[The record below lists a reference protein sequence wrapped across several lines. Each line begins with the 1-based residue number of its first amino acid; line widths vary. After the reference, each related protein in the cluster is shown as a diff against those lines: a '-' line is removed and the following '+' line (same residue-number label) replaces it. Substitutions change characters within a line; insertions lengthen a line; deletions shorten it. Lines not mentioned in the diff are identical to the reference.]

1 MSYSKHTWIFGEKV
15 TSERL
20 NHMEEGIES
29 AQITLDN
36 KTLITNENGEVQTAV
51 GGYIVPKSGK
61 DYYLNP
67 ESEGYRAQV
76 LYGSGKNR
84 LYVKDPI
91 NEEKIINIL
100 NTSGGTGVTRLK
112 LRLTRNGYI
121 ERDGVTLY
129 KINDG
134 SDYRLCEQ
142 NSLVEDAINI
152 ANKYLVDDY
161 NLAIT
166 NISGLYESDEC
177 VVEIWEDEEDEVHPI
192 DARVVTSACLTHID
206 LNKLPTSDPHNA
218 GDLYYDPSNKY
229 LKVSLG

>member
-1 MSYSKHTWIFGEKV
+1 
-15 TSERL
+15 
-20 NHMEEGIES
+20 MEEGIES

-51 GGYIVPKSGK
+51 GGYIVPKSGRE
-61 DYYLNP
+61 YYLNP

-91 NEEKIINIL
+91 NEQKIINIL

-112 LRLTRNGYI
+112 LRLTRNGSI

-142 NSLVEDAINI
+142 NSLVEDA
-152 ANKYLVDDY
+152 
-161 NLAIT
+161 
-166 NISGLYESDEC
+166 ESDEC

-206 LNKLPTSDPHNA
+206 LNRLPTSDPHNA
-218 GDLYYDPSNKY
+218 GDLYYDPSTKY